1 MGADAASRPD
11 LRPDPA
17 GPDAGALALAGAIA
31 SGALTAT
38 AAAAAALARIEAL
51 NPTLNVFTD
60 ITRER
65 ALAEAAAIDA
75 RRRRGEPLPPLAGVP
90 YCVKNLFD
98 VQGLVTLAGSKI
110 NRDRAPASADAALVE
125 RMRAAGAVLV
135 GAVNMD
141 EYAYGF
147 TTENTHYGATRNPH
161 DTSRVAGG
169 SSGGSAAAI
178 AAGMTP
184 LSLGTDTNGSI
195 RVPSSFCG
203 IFGIKPTYGRLSRRG
218 AFPFSASLDHV
229 GPFAR
234 SVADLAACYDA
245 LQGPDELDPACAA
258 RSVEPALGELGKGI
272 AGLRIG
278 VLGGWF
284 EDNTHEEAL
293 EARDQVA
300 KALGTALRA
309 EFPEAG
315 RARASAFVI
324 TACES
329 GNLHFPNLAT
339 RPGDFEP
346 MIRDRLL
353 AGALAPAHW
362 LLAAQRFRAWYR
374 ARVLEVLR
382 EFDLLIAPS
391 TPFPAMPLGTSTIVL
406 NGREV
411 AFRPNVGVLTQPVSF
426 IGLPVVA
433 APVARPGRLPL
444 GVQLIA
450 APWRED
456 LALRVAAHLEAEGV
470 CVSRVAAPA

>member
-1 MGADAASRPD
+1 MNASA
-11 LRPDPA
+11 PA
-17 GPDAGALALAGAIA
+17 GGDASALALAGSIA
-31 SGALTAT
+31 SGAISASDV
-38 AAAAAALARIEAL
+38 AEAALARIAAL
-51 NPTLNVFTD
+51 NPALNVFTE

-75 RRRRGEPLPPLAGVP
+75 RRRRGETLPALAGVP

-110 NRDRAPASADAALVE
+110 NRDHPAAKADAMLIE
-125 RMRAAGAVLV
+125 RMHAAGAVLV

-147 TTENTHYGATRNPH
+147 TTENTHYGPTRNPH
-161 DTSRVAGG
+161 DTHRVAGG
-169 SSGGSAAAI
+169 SSGGSAAAV

-184 LSLGTDTNGSI
+184 LALGTDTNGSI
-195 RVPSSFCG
+195 RVPASFCG

-234 SVADLAACYDA
+234 TSADLAACYDA
-245 LQGPDELDPACAA
+245 LQGPDGLDPACAA
-258 RSVEPALGELGKGI
+258 RSIEPTRGELGKGI
-272 AGLRIG
+272 AALRIG

-284 EDNTHEEAL
+284 EDNAHDAAL
-293 EARDQVA
+293 AARDKVTQ
-300 KALGTALRA
+300 ALGVTRRA
-309 EFPEAG
+309 EFPEAE

-324 TACES
+324 TAAE
-329 GNLHFPNLAT
+329 GGHLHFPNLAS
-339 RPGDFEP
+339 RIADFEP
-346 MIRDRLL
+346 LIRDRLL
-353 AGALAPAHW
+353 AGALMPAHW
-362 LLAAQRFRAWYR
+362 LIAAQRFRAWYR

-382 EFDLLIAPS
+382 DFDVLIAPS
-391 TPFPAMPLGTSTIVL
+391 TPFPATPIGTDTIML
-406 NGREV
+406 NGRKV

-433 APVARPGRLPL
+433 APVAQPGTLPL
-444 GVQLIA
+444 GVQIIA

-456 LALRVAAHLEAEGV
+456 LALRVAAHLEAEAVCASHVAGV
-470 CVSRVAAPA
+470 